1 MGGSMDSTIRLH
13 RCCMWCYLLL
23 KPKKKRFSLS
33 VYPPASHPTW
43 PHINEN
49 RKFQSDDLLFLITD
63 LERSRKST
71 ITNCFSFFDIPIR
84 SVSKLSSNMVKV
96 GKFKKKLTYPA
107 FPTSEA
113 FLKHFLSEF
122 GKNKGSF
129 LFYFSEIFP
138 NMILKVL
145 KNQVEIFHFYQYS
158 YFW

>member
-1 MGGSMDSTIRLH
+1 M
-13 RCCMWCYLLL
+13 
-23 KPKKKRFSLS
+23 
-33 VYPPASHPTW
+33 
-43 PHINEN
+43 
-49 RKFQSDDLLFLITD
+49 LFLITD

-122 GKNKGSF
+122 GKNKGSL
-129 LFYFSEIFP
+129 LFYFFEIFP

-158 YFW
+158 YFSTFWKCPARDRTNWNTLTVLQENLNPNPIPTHNLQQIIFNSRLISVF

>member
-1 MGGSMDSTIRLH
+1 MI
-13 RCCMWCYLLL
+13 
-23 KPKKKRFSLS
+23 
-33 VYPPASHPTW
+33 
-43 PHINEN
+43 
-49 RKFQSDDLLFLITD
+49 D

-71 ITNCFSFFDIPIR
+71 ITNCFSIFDIPIR
-84 SVSKLSSNMVKV
+84 SVSKLSSNMVKE

-122 GKNKGSF
+122 GKNKVSL
-129 LFYFSEIFP
+129 LFYFFEIFP

-145 KNQVEIFHFYQYS
+145 KNQVEISHFYQYS